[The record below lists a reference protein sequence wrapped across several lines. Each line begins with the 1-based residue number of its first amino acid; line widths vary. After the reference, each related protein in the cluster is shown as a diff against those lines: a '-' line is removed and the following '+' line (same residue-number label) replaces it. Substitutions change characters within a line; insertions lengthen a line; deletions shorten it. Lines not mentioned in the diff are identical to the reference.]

1 MNTLDI
7 VSLIETNPITKLSSD
22 YNVKLLAKIKDNFT
36 DMEQQLFLSSFY
48 CYLNY
53 HPTNDFV
60 IDLDKVWKW
69 VGFNQKVKAKSLL
82 EKHFKYNI
90 DYKILAPQ
98 EGVSNINLL
107 SLIAQQD
114 FHSKKHGG
122 HNKEVIMLNIT
133 TFKLFCLLVETQKA
147 KEIHYYFIKLEHL
160 LHEVLEEE
168 SNELKQQLLKK
179 ENIILEKEKEVEKA
193 IIKQFPLNTECIY
206 FGTIDNTNELK
217 EKLIKFGH
225 TNDLSRRVLDHHK
238 KYTNFQLVSAFRVQN
253 KVEIENLIKTHSK
266 IKKQIRT
273 IQVNEKNKTE
283 IIAYNETSFTIEN
296 LNYYIKEI
304 INSKSYSI
312 DNFNKLLKQ
321 NEELMN
327 ETNELKNQLKNN
339 NETILKQSLEINE
352 LKDKFEKQKQV
363 LDIIELE
370 NQSVYQNP
378 LIPENEYTY
387 KFNEFIDTMCIVRSD
402 VEESCVNME
411 GQYRIWSKVKPK
423 KEIFHA
429 LKTYLDIRFKPS
441 RLSNQ
446 NKDQVVNGYI
456 GVKLKSIDYKKKCVN
471 NDVETFLFQVCKF
484 SPSGKIL
491 NSTLVDEYQRWK
503 KSLNKDCLNR
513 EFDMKELKDYLNS
526 CEYVLK
532 ATVWTD
538 KGSNEGYYG
547 ISLKIDEYK
556 HKTTSTTGKKVE
568 KIEVNTGLILGTWET
583 IAKAAEAE
591 NISAAK
597 MSRSLKNKIIYNN
610 DYYYITKI
618 T

>member
-1 MNTLDI
+1 MTDFNI
-7 VSLIETNPITKLSSD
+7 VDLIEKNPISKLSST
-22 YNVKLLAKIKDNFT
+22 YNSKLISKIQSNFSGY
-36 DMEQQLFLSSFY
+36 EQQLFVTSFY

-53 HPTNDFV
+53 DKSNDFV
-60 IDLDKVWKW
+60 VDLDEIWEW
-69 VGFNQKVKAKSLL
+69 LGFSQKIRAKETIERNFKLDIDFKSAFSEKKAENNVKKNGGQNIKKIFLTIKCFKSLCL
-82 EKHFKYNI
+82 K
-90 DYKILAPQ
+90 
-98 EGVSNINLL
+98 
-107 SLIAQQD
+107 AQT
-114 FHSKKHGG
+114 KK
-122 HNKEVIMLNIT
+122 
-133 TFKLFCLLVETQKA
+133 A
-147 KEIHYYFIKLEHL
+147 SEIHEYYIKLEDI

-225 TNDLSRRVLDHHK
+225 TNDLSTRVLDHHK

-253 KVEIENLIKTHSK
+253 KVEIENLIKIHSK

-327 ETNELKNQLKNN
+327 ENDELKNQLRNN
-339 NETILKQSLEINE
+339 NETILKQTLEINE

-363 LDIIELE
+363 LDIIESE

-378 LIPENEYTY
+378 LIPENEYTN
-387 KFNEFIDTMCIVRSD
+387 KFNEFIDKMCIVRSD
-402 VEESCVNME
+402 VEESSVNME
-411 GQYRIWSKVKPK
+411 GLYRIWSKVKPK

-446 NKDQVVNGYI
+446 NKDQLVHGYI

-532 ATVWTD
+532 ATVWSD

-556 HKTTSTTGKKVE
+556 HKTTSSTGKKVE